1 MAVLI
6 HFKTAAVDATATI
19 AAVLSATGAI
29 VVPAAMPRLD
39 NSFAM
44 LAAAPKQLAA
54 AVSAVMLG
62 AKAEEKFVS
71 QKLDLL

>member
-19 AAVLSATGAI
+19 AVVLSATGAI

-39 NSFAM
+39 NCFTM
-44 LAAAPKQLAA
+44 LPAAPKQLAA